1 MSCIKSFIIKAMAA
15 LVVAIIAS
23 VPSFAQKEGL
33 RVTGTVVDAN
43 GLPIEG
49 VAVTDMAGEKSYG
62 TTDAFGAYEAIVPA
76 DGSLKFSRLGYRETL
91 VAVKGRLQINVTM
104 PNDVIEIEEVVVAA
118 KAKRKLIVPEPTDI
132 EVKGNY
138 FHLRTRFSIPARL
151 FKSGTRLVA
160 QPSVYNVDSGER
172 LYMRPLVV
180 DGRAYNVTQ
189 ERMYD
194 FDPSRDPLNDYV
206 SVKEGGY
213 ARAELMPYR
222 DSIYVSRI
230 NDDYRADVVLA
241 LEDYNRVIYTDTFT
255 IARGTVNP
263 LRLLDYDLQGREFND
278 SAYIP
283 RATMQLMDSHGEVNL
298 TFVINSDAI
307 DPDDPGN
314 AAELRKLSDELRAI
328 EADDEAS
335 LRSLFVTGLSSP
347 DGRYAYN
354 LSLARKRTETALNSI
369 LAMLGQSTRATIDKG
384 SSAEVQGWEAV
395 SLMLRNDSLFD
406 EARAVDEVIAAYA
419 DRDTRS
425 RRMTQLPFYR
435 PLLAE
440 DYLPRLRKV
449 EYTYEYS
456 ILRYKTD
463 DEIRELY
470 AADHKQLTASE
481 WHRLIFMTTDDSAR
495 IVRCRQALERFP
507 KFLIAANELSRLLLR
522 SGRPD
527 CSVLEPFVNEDAP
540 QEVIY
545 NQALCQRTD
554 NRINDALATADL
566 LADNDGN
573 ALIKAI
579 IAARAGYFDEAF
591 GVIAATGDLNEAI
604 ILLAM
609 GRNDEAWAKAK
620 TLDSGTA
627 KECYVKAI
635 AANRMDNLTDALVFM
650 QQAFALDPSLE
661 EYAKTDGDLI
671 DLLPDG
677 QVRE

>member
-62 TTDAFGAYEAIVPA
+62 TTDAFGAYEATVPA

-104 PNDVIEIEEVVVAA
+104 PNDVIQIEEVVVAA
-118 KAKRKLIVPEPTDI
+118 KAKRKLIIPEPTDI

-160 QPSVYNVDSGER
+160 QPSVYNVDTRER
-172 LYMRPLVV
+172 SYMRPLVV
-180 DGRAYNVTQ
+180 DGKAYNITQ

-194 FDPSRDPLNDYV
+194 FDPSRDPLDDYV
-206 SVKEGGY
+206 SVKAGGY
-213 ARAELMPYR
+213 AKDELVPYR

-263 LRLLDYDLQGREFND
+263 LRLLDCDFQGREFND

-314 AAELRKLSDELRAI
+314 AAELRKLSDQLRAI
-328 EADDEAS
+328 ETDDEAS
-335 LRSLFVTGLSSP
+335 LRSLYVKGLSSP
-347 DGRYAYN
+347 DGRYASN

-369 LAMLGQSTRATIDKG
+369 LAMLGQSTRSAIEAG
-384 SSAEVQGWEAV
+384 SEAEVQGWEAV
-395 SLMLRNDSLFD
+395 SLMLRNDSLLD

-425 RRMTQLPFYR
+425 RRMARLPFYR
-435 PLLAE
+435 PLLTE

-470 AADHKQLTASE
+470 AADSRQLTASE

-522 SGRPD
+522 AGHPD
-527 CSVLEPFVNEDAP
+527 CSVLEPFVDEDAP

-545 NQALCQRTD
+545 NQALSQLAD

-566 LADNDGN
+566 LDDNEGN
-573 ALIKAI
+573 SLVKAV
-579 IAARAGYFDEAF
+579 IAARGGYYDEAF